1 MSNVLSFPKK
11 PQYRPVE
18 PPSAFAVYEFSGEEL
33 AILCRWYS
41 AMKFAFP
48 QVQGVMTVCH
58 KDRVSAV
65 GLYGNDGCSPN
76 CLISKHEMDGQVF
89 LLWATDHDQP
99 RVIAEL
105 AEITD
110 AQIGAIAP
118 PRDEASWLDLVG
130 WMKIL
135 SERTAGDLSEA
146 LSLTSH
152 PA

>member
-1 MSNVLSFPKK
+1 MSKILPFPKK
-11 PQYRPVE
+11 PQHRPVE
-18 PPSAFAVYEFSGEEL
+18 PHAAALHEFSAEEL

-48 QVQGVMTVCH
+48 QVQGVMTACH

-65 GLYGNDGCSPN
+65 GLYGKGGSSPN

-99 RVIAEL
+99 RVIAAL
-105 AEITD
+105 TEITD
-110 AQIGAIAP
+110 AQIVAIAP
-118 PRDEASWLDLVG
+118 PRNEATWLDLVG
-130 WMKIL
+130 WMQIL
-135 SERTAGDLSEA
+135 AERTVGDLSEA
-146 LSLTSH
+146 LSISLH

>member
-11 PQYRPVE
+11 SQYRPVE
-18 PPSAFAVYEFSGEEL
+18 PSALAVYEFSGEEL

-65 GLYGNDGCSPN
+65 GLYGNGGCSPN

-99 RVIAEL
+99 RVIARL
-105 AEITD
+105 GEITD

-118 PRDEASWLDLVG
+118 PRNEASWLDLVG

>member
-1 MSNVLSFPKK
+1 MSKILQFPKR
-11 PQYRPVE
+11 PQHRTIE
-18 PPSAFAVYEFSGEEL
+18 PEATPLHEFSPEEL
-33 AILCRWYS
+33 AALCRWYS

-65 GLYGNDGCSPN
+65 GLYGKGGCSPN

-99 RVIAEL
+99 RVIA
-105 AEITD
+105 AVADITD
-110 AQIGAIAP
+110 AQIIAIDP
-118 PRDEASWLDLVG
+118 PRNEASWLDLVG

-135 SERTAGDLSEA
+135 AERTAGDLSEA
-146 LSLTSH
+146 LSLSSH
-152 PA
+152 PG

>member
-1 MSNVLSFPKK
+1 MAL
-11 PQYRPVE
+11 
-18 PPSAFAVYEFSGEEL
+18 YEFSAEEL
-33 AILCRWYS
+33 ATLCRWHS

-58 KDRVSAV
+58 EDRVAAV
-65 GLYGNDGCSPN
+65 GLYGRGGCSPN

-99 RVIAEL
+99 RVIADV

-110 AQIGAIAP
+110 AQISAIAP
-118 PRDEASWLDLVG
+118 PRNEATWLDLVG

-146 LSLTSH
+146 LSLTSN